1 MVSFYVDDSIGEWR
15 TMTTILNKL
24 RHWAD
29 HAPTQVAIASS
40 SGDVLSYAD
49 LMRAIGSVV
58 ELIATSKLER
68 VDGGQRLPVVA
79 MVFPSDLPVAAAFL
93 GISSCA
99 TAAPLNPNYTRT
111 DFDFYLSDLKP
122 HAVLV
127 HPQIDTPAREAACAL
142 GIPVIEFEIDHS
154 SLGCSLGEKLPAQ
167 ADPSPDD
174 IALMLYTSGTTS
186 RPKRVPLTHTNLY
199 ASARNISASLNLQ
212 PSDRCLN
219 MMPLFHI
226 HGIVANLLAPLASGG
241 STVLAPGFNADQFL
255 SLLREYRPTWYSAV
269 PTIHQAVLTLVQK
282 NSDAIRDHSLRFIR
296 SASSPLPPSVMCAL
310 EEAFRV
316 PVVEAYGMTE
326 ATNQI
331 TSTPLPPGKRKPGTV
346 GIPTAVEV
354 RILHPDGAP
363 LHADARGEVIIRGE
377 NVTRGY
383 DASARVNADA
393 FVDGWLRTGDE
404 GYIDEE
410 GYLHL
415 TGRIKEMIN
424 RGGEKIVPREIDE
437 ALLEHP
443 AVEHALAFAIPHPT
457 LGEDVGAA
465 VTLRSGSTST
475 EAELRDYLFR
485 HLAEFKIPT
494 QIVIVDSIPQG
505 ATGKAQR
512 IGLAEK
518 LSDRLRPD
526 RVPPETVTQGAV
538 LRIWQRIL
546 EVDEMGILDN
556 FFAIGGD
563 SLSATRFI
571 SRVNTQFELRMSLR
585 SVFETPRLIDF
596 AQRIEEEI
604 LNDIEGLNTSS
615 GANKPL
621 S

>member
-1 MVSFYVDDSIGEWR
+1 
-15 TMTTILNKL
+15 MTTILNKL

-29 HAPTQVAIASS
+29 HAPTQTAIASS
-40 SGDVLSYAD
+40 GGNVLSYAD
-49 LMRAIGSVV
+49 LMRAIGSLVD
-58 ELIATSKLER
+58 LIAASKLER
-68 VDGGQRLPVVA
+68 VGAWQSLPVVA
-79 MVFPSDLPVAAAFL
+79 TVFPSDLPAAVAFL
-93 GISSCA
+93 GVSSCA
-99 TAAPLNPNYTRT
+99 TAAPLNPNYTRA

-127 HPQIDTPAREAACAL
+127 RPQIDTPAREAACAL
-142 GIPVIEFEIDHS
+142 GIPVIEFEIDYA
-154 SLGCSLGEKLPAQ
+154 SLGRSLGEKPTTQ
-167 ADPSPDD
+167 VDPSPAD

-186 RPKRVPLTHTNLY
+186 RPKRVPLTHVNLY
-199 ASARNISASLNLQ
+199 ASARNISTRLNLEL
-212 PSDRCLN
+212 SDRCLN

-226 HGIVANLLAPLASGG
+226 HGIAASLLATLVSGG
-241 STVLAPGFNADQFL
+241 STILAPGFNADQFL
-255 SLLREYRPTWYSAV
+255 GLLDEYRPTWYSAV
-269 PTIHQAVLTLVQK
+269 PTIHQAVLALVQK
-282 NSDAIRDHSLRFIR
+282 NTDAIRDHSLRFIR

-310 EEAFRV
+310 EETFRV
-316 PVVEAYGMTE
+316 PVLEAYGMTE
-326 ATNQI
+326 ATHQI
-331 TSTPLPPGKRKPGTV
+331 TSNPLPPGKRKPGTV

-354 RILHPDGAP
+354 RLLHSDGVSV
-363 LHADARGEVIIRGE
+363 HADGHGEILLRGE
-377 NVTRGY
+377 NVMRGY
-383 DASARVNADA
+383 DASPQVNADA
-393 FVDGWLRTGDE
+393 FVDGWFRTGDE

-475 EAELRDYLFR
+475 EAELRAYLFQ

-494 QIVIVDSIPQG
+494 QIVIVDMIPQG

-512 IGLAEK
+512 IGLAEQ

-526 RVPPETVTQGAV
+526 RVPPETVAQDAV
-538 LRIWQRIL
+538 LLIWQ
-546 EVDEMGILDN
+546 EVLGLDEIGILDN
-556 FFAIGGD
+556 FFALGGD

-571 SRVNTQFELRMSLR
+571 SRVNAQFQLRMSLR

-604 LNDIEGLNTSS
+604 LKEIEGHEAS
-615 GANKPL
+615 G
-621 S
+621 SDDRS